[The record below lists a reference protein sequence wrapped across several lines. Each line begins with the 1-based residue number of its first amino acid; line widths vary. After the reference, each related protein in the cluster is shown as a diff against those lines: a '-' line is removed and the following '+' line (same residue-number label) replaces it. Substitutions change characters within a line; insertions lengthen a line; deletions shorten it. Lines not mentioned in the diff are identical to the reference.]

1 MRTVGVVPARWHS
14 RRWPGKALAE
24 VNGRPL
30 VEWAWLTLTRT
41 EGIAEVVVA
50 TDDRRISDWARRAG
64 ARSVITSPQCRNGTE
79 RVAEVARSLSADAY
93 VNVQADQVALEP
105 VHIQR
110 LIAAMQENPWLPMVT
125 LARQPGPHDSLAD
138 RDAVFASL
146 REDGTA
152 LRFWRGG
159 SAGAVPA
166 EYYRHLGVYAYRDW
180 ALTEYG
186 TLPETETERL
196 QSLEQLRGLD
206 AGWSIGVEVVCSDA
220 RSYDRAG
227 SVRSARNEL
236 TL

>member
-1 MRTVGVVPARWHS
+1 MRTIGVVPARWRS

-41 EGIAEVVVA
+41 EGIDEVVVA
-50 TDDRRISDWARRAG
+50 TDDRRISDWARRVG
-64 ARSVITSPQCRNGTE
+64 ARSVMTSPQCRNGTE

-110 LIAAMQENPWLPMVT
+110 LIVAMQENPWMPMAT
-125 LARQPGPHDSLAD
+125 LARHPCPKDSLAD
-138 RDAVFASL
+138 RDSVFVSL
-146 REDGTA
+146 REDGVA
-152 LRFWRGG
+152 SRFWRGG
-159 SAGAVPA
+159 SSGAVPA
-166 EYYRHLGVYAYRDW
+166 EYRRHLGVYAYRNW
-180 ALTEYG
+180 ALTEY
-186 TLPETETERL
+186 TALPETDAERS
-196 QSLEQLRGLD
+196 QSLEQLRGLE